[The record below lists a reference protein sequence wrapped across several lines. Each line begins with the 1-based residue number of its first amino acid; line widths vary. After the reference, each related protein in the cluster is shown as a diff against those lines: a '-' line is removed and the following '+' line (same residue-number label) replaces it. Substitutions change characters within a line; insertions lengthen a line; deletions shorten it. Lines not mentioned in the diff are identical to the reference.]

1 MWLIIPSLVSMPNRD
16 LFPGIFVEF
25 GSHGSPQ
32 LPEPATHNWSHHWNI
47 IFQKRSRR
55 CPHICDILVS
65 RGGRAA
71 TFDNPGLNTT
81 PGQHDP
87 YMEPTYET
95 NLSKHFGGRGANTDN
110 ISVRG
115 GGRACWIVPGDSLH
129 CLRIWQRWCQCHGLK
144 LRVLKGEVIAIQPDI
159 AQLVEHL
166 TVD

>member
-25 GSHGSPQ
+25 DSHGSPQ

-95 NLSKHFGGRGANTDN
+95 NLSKHFGGGQTLAT
-110 ISVRG
+110 SVCVGVAAHVGLCPVTRYIACAYGSG
-115 GGRACWIVPGDSLH
+115 GVNAMV
-129 CLRIWQRWCQCHGLK
+129 
-144 LRVLKGEVIAIQPDI
+144 
-159 AQLVEHL
+159 
-166 TVD
+166 